1 MNYLELIES
10 RESIRDFH
18 SRPVEKNRLEE
29 IESFFDAAPRLCPQI
44 RVKLLIANN
53 DDTAKRLAGVVGYRG
68 NAFNAPS
75 YIILLSENSEHYLEN
90 AGFIAENIILKLED
104 IGLCACFLTA
114 DDSDMVKKV
123 LLIDS
128 ELTVA
133 TVIAFGYGKKE
144 RELTRLGIN
153 SPSNVNINIRARHIA
168 PKISTNDLAFDT
180 EFGKPMDFSEETCD
194 PFIAD
199 ALYAAS
205 LSPSFLNHQNYRFV
219 IFGSHIYLLNKQD
232 NMVGMNDNL
241 LGLGAAMFNFYII
254 LSSNFSGIANWD
266 MKIPPGIRFDFKQP
280 EDYKVV
286 AHLDL

>member
-10 RESIRDFH
+10 RESIRDFFTK
-18 SRPVEKNRLEE
+18 PVEKKRLEE
-29 IESFFDAAPRLCPQI
+29 IESFFDATPRLCPQI
-44 RVKLLIANN
+44 QVELLIINN
-53 DDTAKRLAGVVGYRG
+53 DDASKRLAGVVGYRG

-75 YIILLSENSEHYLEN
+75 YIVLLSENKEHYLEN
-90 AGFIAENIILKLED
+90 AGFIAENILLKLED
-104 IGLCACFLTA
+104 IGLSACFLTA

-128 ELTVA
+128 DLAVA
-133 TVIAFGYGKKE
+133 TIIAFGYGKKE
-144 RELTRLGIN
+144 REITRLGIK
-153 SPSNVNINIRARHIA
+153 SPSNINVSKRAKHIA

-180 EFGKPMDFSEETCD
+180 EFGKPMDFNEETCD

-205 LSPSFLNHQNYRFV
+205 LSPSFLNHQNYRFI
-219 IFGSHIYLLNKQD
+219 IFGSHIYLLNKHD
-232 NMVGMNDNL
+232 DMVGINDNL

-254 LSSNFSGIANWD
+254 LSSNFSGISNWD
-266 MKIPPGIRFDFKQP
+266 IKMTPGIRFDFKQP